1 MPVSVHRLRRLVY
14 RFEDGLLAAAML
26 AMVVLAG
33 LQVVLRSGFDE
44 GVTWIE
50 PALRALVLWIGMLG
64 AITAS
69 RSGRHIHIDILT
81 RVTPPAWRHRL
92 EIVACV
98 FTAAVC
104 ALIAWH
110 GVRFVRLELEFAAAA
125 FAGIPSWAVALILPA
140 AFGLIS
146 LRYGLAA
153 IELIRGREAFPD
165 RSP

>member
-1 MPVSVHRLRRLVY
+1 MVTPKRLQAMVRRT
-14 RFEDGLLAAAML
+14 EDGLLATAVL
-26 AMVVLAG
+26 AMVALAA
-33 LQVVLRSGFDE
+33 LQIVLRAGFD
-44 GVTWIE
+44 GGLAWIE

-81 RVTPPAWRHRL
+81 RIVSPAWHHRL
-92 EIVACV
+92 EILACV

-110 GVRFVRLELEFAAAA
+110 GIRFVRLELEFPAAA
-125 FAGIPSWAVALILPA
+125 FAGIPSWAVALILPV
-140 AFGLIS
+140 AFGLIG
-146 LRYGLAA
+146 LRYALAA
-153 IELIRGREAFPD
+153 AELLRGREAFPD

>member
-1 MPVSVHRLRRLVY
+1 MSTHRLRHLVY

-26 AMVVLAG
+26 TMVVLAG
-33 LQVVLRSGFDE
+33 LQIVLRAGFD
-44 GVTWIE
+44 GGLTWIE
-50 PALRALVLWIGMLG
+50 PALRVLVLWIGMLG

-81 RVTPPAWRHRL
+81 RTVPPAWRHRL

-104 ALIAWH
+104 FLITWH
-110 GVRFVRLELEFAAAA
+110 AGRFVRLELEFPATA
-125 FAGIPSWAVALILPA
+125 FAGVPTWAVALILPV
-140 AFGLIS
+140 AFGLIG
-146 LRYGLAA
+146 LRYALAA
-153 IELIRGREAFPD
+153 VELVRGREAFPD